1 MELSSTKPHIAL
13 LSSPAHLTPMV
24 ELGKCLVT
32 CQNVKVTIFVTSF
45 LHSAPK
51 MSRMV
56 QSAQSK
62 NLLDVVQLPPADI
75 SGLISPSERGISSV
89 LAVGRESKPA
99 FRSAI
104 SALETPATAL
114 IVHVYAVDCLEIADE
129 LKIPKFVYISS
140 HAWYLALVIYSPIL
154 DEQVGGEFGDD
165 QKEPFVL
172 PGCTPVGPEDL
183 PDPLLVQTKTNYLEF
198 IRIAMEIPKADG
210 ILVNTW
216 EELQPTTLAALRD
229 EKLLGSD
236 VKAPIF
242 PIGPVTAERDVGISK
257 SESIEWMDK
266 QPKESVLYVC
276 FGSIGVLSLEQQTE
290 LAWGLE
296 LSQQRFI
303 WVVRPPTTKT
313 GVDFNPKFGVSNDM
327 SSYLPEGFMSR
338 TQDGGLVVP
347 QWAPQMEILSHPSC
361 GGFFTHCGWN
371 STIECIT
378 NGLPMIAWPLYAEQR
393 MNATM
398 LAEELGIAVRSRT
411 IPTKGVV
418 GREEIETMIKTIFVD
433 EEGLK
438 IRGKA
443 KDLKLS
449 AEKAWSKGGSS
460 YNALAQMVKQ
470 CRN

>member
-1 MELSSTKPHIAL
+1 
-13 LSSPAHLTPMV
+13 
-24 ELGKCLVT
+24 
-32 CQNVKVTIFVTSF
+32 
-45 LHSAPK
+45 

-62 NLLDVVQLPPADI
+62 NLLDVVQLPPEDI

-89 LAVGRESKPA
+89 LAVGGESRPV
-99 FRSAI
+99 FLSAI

-140 HAWYLALVIYSPIL
+140 HAWHLALVIYSPIL
-154 DEQVGGEFGDD
+154 HEQVGGEFGDD
-165 QKEPFVL
+165 QKEPFIL

-216 EELQPTTLAALRD
+216 EELQPTTLASLRD
-229 EKLLGSD
+229 EKLLGSV
-236 VKAPIF
+236 VKAPNF
-242 PIGPVTAERDVGISK
+242 PIGPVTAEGDVGISK

-266 QPKESVLYVC
+266 QPKESVLY
-276 FGSIGVLSLEQQTE
+276 
-290 LAWGLE
+290 
-296 LSQQRFI
+296 
-303 WVVRPPTTKT
+303 
-313 GVDFNPKFGVSNDM
+313 FGVSNDM

-338 TQDGGLVVP
+338 TQDRGLVVP

-378 NGLPMIAWPLYAEQR
+378 NRLPMIAWPLYAEQR

-398 LAEELGIAVRSRT
+398 LAEELGIAVGSRT
-411 IPTKGVV
+411 ILTKGVV
-418 GREEIETMIKTIFVD
+418 GREEIEMMIKKIFVD

-438 IRGKA
+438 LRGKA

-449 AEKAWSKGGSS
+449 AEKAWSKCGSS

-470 CRN
+470 CRNLVLIEMVDCVSV